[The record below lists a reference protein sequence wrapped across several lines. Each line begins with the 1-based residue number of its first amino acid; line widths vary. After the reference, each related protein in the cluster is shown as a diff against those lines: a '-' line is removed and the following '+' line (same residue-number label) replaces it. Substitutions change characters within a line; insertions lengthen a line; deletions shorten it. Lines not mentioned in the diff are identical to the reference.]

1 MKVRKLEVWATI
13 EYSIVSA
20 TGLQHP
26 PINERAEKPSPINGI
41 EA

>member
-13 EYSIVSA
+13 EYSIGSE
-20 TGLQHP
+20 TGLQRP
-26 PINERAEKPSPINGI
+26 PMNERVEKPSPINRT